1 MIQIK
6 FLINSKDSTRAKKIQ
21 FCNTSEK
28 NLDILYGIVNDSI
41 QRKEKIDFDQ
51 LMIFCCYHIT
61 KEIRKNTIVE
71 IIQKKLLG
79 ELSKH
84 QSMVIILKEIK
95 KMSIE
100 ATVDNIPKKILDFS
114 FKQGE
119 IIPTQTE
126 PPALRYS

>member
-6 FLINSKDSTRAKKIQ
+6 FLIHSKDSTEVKKIQ
-21 FCNTSEK
+21 FCNNSEK
-28 NLDILYGIVNDSI
+28 NLDILYGITNDSI

-71 IIQKKLLG
+71 NIQKKLLE

-84 QSMVIILKEIK
+84 QSMVRILSEIK
-95 KMSIE
+95 NLYIE
-100 ATVDNIPKKILDFS
+100 AKIDNIPKKILGFTSKNRDLVPS
-114 FKQGE
+114 L
-119 IIPTQTE
+119 TE
-126 PPALRYS
+126 LQALR

>member
-6 FLINSKDSTRAKKIQ
+6 FLINSKDSTRERKIQ

-100 ATVDNIPKKILDFS
+100 AKIDNIPKKILGFTSKNRDLVPS
-114 FKQGE
+114 L
-119 IIPTQTE
+119 TE
-126 PPALRYS
+126 LQALR